1 MENMTSE
8 VWRLS
13 GVTGSSPG
21 VLTLE
26 DGVVSLQIED
36 SNESLQQQF
45 SVSLD
50 QISSVKWPKLQM
62 SGGCSF
68 EVGGEK
74 YRISFLQPQNTR
86 PLASTYSAAAGV
98 ASISGGRSA
107 GKAWKAVLPS

>member
-8 VWRLS
+8 VWRLT

-26 DGVVSLQIED
+26 DGVVSLLVED
-36 SNESLQQQF
+36 SNENLQQQF
-45 SVSLD
+45 SLPIDQVSA
-50 QISSVKWPKLQM
+50 VKWPKLQM
-62 SGGCSF
+62 SGGCSL

-86 PLASTYSAAAGV
+86 PLASSYSAVAGV